1 MAVDAG
7 EEEAAAAEGRGRG
20 RGVTTAEQEEAD
32 MERFLQVRWWLVSVC
47 VLLSGCDLHETEEGE
62 AEVERWRSLLAQQCP
77 VTTSPYPR
85 FVVGWCVRCSSA
97 RRARFAVPCPPC

>member
-1 MAVDAG
+1 MQTPALPTTSRPLQARPWRIKRMAVDAG

-62 AEVERWRSLLAQQCP
+62 GRSGALA
-77 VTTSPYPR
+77 
-85 FVVGWCVRCSSA
+85 
-97 RRARFAVPCPPC
+97 